1 MATVHMFRRLIPGA
15 LAALTVLAV
24 GGTAAATT
32 RTYPGSAPCN
42 TTLQACITGANAG
55 DTIQILPT
63 GGIDED
69 LTIAKSLTLTG
80 DTAVIGG
87 SATPRVL
94 TVNDAGTGGGSV
106 VVTVSHLTF
115 TNATVT
121 VGFGQASG
129 HSFELSDSTITHEL
143 GTIETSGIDLSV
155 SVPATVA
162 ILHNTISTSGF
173 PVFIQTNT
181 GGSGS
186 IAVQGNTL
194 TTSTP
199 EFSVAGI
206 ILQLS
211 GTQTST
217 VDVRENVI
225 HSVGGCACRSSTSGI
240 FLFSMGSV
248 TATVNIVNNTID
260 DIQGSGDGIL
270 IPAPFLSGTQV
281 TANVFNNLLTHATGR
296 GINVTGTQPFLTVNN
311 DFNDTFGN
319 TSADA
324 FGGYTAGPSTLHVD
338 PQYTAMAT
346 GNYRLQVSSPVI
358 DRGTDTPTGGLSAT
372 DADGNPR
379 VAGATVDLGA
389 YEHSAVAT
397 TTSTSTTISTST
409 TSTSSSTTS
418 TIAPGCS
425 PGATFDA
432 VLCRLGA
439 LGAAVQTGVP
449 SVPLRSALLALVARA
464 TTATQ
469 HAQAAS
475 PGRARKQAVRKALVP
490 LAALS
495 HRCRSRKVQK
505 LLGPAAQMFVGQA
518 EALKNNLKTL
528 RTS

>member
-1 MATVHMFRRLIPGA
+1 MATVHTFRRLIPGA
-15 LAALTVLAV
+15 LTALTVLAV

-69 LTIAKSLTLTG
+69 LTIEKSLTLTSAG
-80 DTAVIGG
+80 GTAVIGG

-94 TVNDAGTGGGSV
+94 TVNDAGAGGGSV
-106 VVTVSHLTF
+106 VVTVSHLTL

-129 HSFELSDSTITHEL
+129 HCFELSDSIIAHEL
-143 GTIETSGIDLSV
+143 ATIETSGIDLSV

-162 ILHNTISTSGF
+162 ILRNTISTSGF
-173 PVFIQTNT
+173 PIFIQTNT
-181 GGSGS
+181 PGSGS

-199 EFSVAGI
+199 EFSVAGM

-211 GTQTST
+211 GTQTFT

-225 HSVGGCACRSSTSGI
+225 HGVGGCACRSSTSGI

-260 DIQGSGDGIL
+260 AVQGSGDGIL
-270 IPAPFLSGTQV
+270 IPAPFLSGAQV

-311 DFNDTFGN
+311 NFNDTFGN

-324 FGGYTAGPSTLHVD
+324 FGGYTVGLSTVHVD
-338 PQYTAMAT
+338 PQYTDTAT

-358 DRGTDTPTGGLSAT
+358 DTGTDTPIGGLSAT
-372 DADGNPR
+372 DADGSPR
-379 VAGATVDLGA
+379 VAGTTVDLGA

-397 TTSTSTTISTST
+397 TTTNTST

-425 PGATFDA
+425 PGVTFDA
-432 VLCRLGA
+432 VLCRLGT
-439 LGAAVQTGVP
+439 LGATVQTDVP
-449 SVPLRSALLALVARA
+449 SVPLRSSLLTLVART

-475 PGRARKQAVRKALVP
+475 PGRARKQAVRKALAP
-490 LAALS
+490 LATFS
-495 HRCRSRKVQK
+495 RRCRSRAAQK
-505 LLGPAAQMFVGQA
+505 LLGPTAQTFVTQA
-518 EALKNNLKTL
+518 EALKNDLKTL
-528 RTS
+528 RAS